1 MSQHTRSIISR
12 SNNPAFNLAAEEYLL
27 RHVAE
32 DVHFFYINKPSVIIG
47 KHQNALAEINLSFL
61 EANDIPL
68 YRRLSGGGTV
78 FHDEGNINFCFI
90 KNGETHDLVN
100 FKCATQ
106 PIVDVLN
113 SWGIPARSGDRNDL
127 LVNFKKISGNA
138 CHVYKRRVMHH
149 GTLLF
154 NSRLDMLT
162 GSLKSDPTRFRDKAV
177 KSVRSQVMNLTE
189 IFNRITSAN
198 EFLVELEEAIRQSNN
213 GIIFSDFLESE
224 VMAIEKL
231 SEEKY
236 STTEWNYSYGPPYEF
251 RKRSVFNGYVFA
263 VQMKVDKGRISHA
276 DIKSNHPDASIIKQ
290 LINMIEGKYHSKN
303 DLRESIRSCE
313 LLNTLNESADELVSL
328 FF

>member
-1 MSQHTRSIISR
+1 MSEHTRSIISR

-32 DVHFFYINKPSVIIG
+32 DVHFYYINKPSVIIG

-61 EANDIPL
+61 EANNIPL

-100 FKCATQ
+100 FKRATQ

-127 LVNFKKISGNA
+127 LVDFKKISGNA

-154 NSRLDMLT
+154 NSQLDMLT

-177 KSVRSQVMNLTE
+177 KSVRSQVMNLSE
-189 IFNRITSAN
+189 VFNRITSAN
-198 EFLVELEEAIRQSNN
+198 EFLVKLEESIRQTDNDIKYSE
-213 GIIFSDFLESE
+213 FFESE
-224 VMAIEKL
+224 LSAIEKL

-263 VQMKVDKGRISHA
+263 IQMKVDKGRISQA
-276 DIKSNHPDASIIKQ
+276 EIKSNYPDADIVEQ
-290 LINMIEGKYHSKN
+290 LIKLITGKYHSKN
-303 DLRESIRSCE
+303 DLRESIENSE
-313 LLNTLNESADELVSL
+313 LLNALNESPDELVSL